1 MKISKNQNTIIT
13 EDKLYKAKEVTG
25 EQIKEYPTLCNLCDL
40 YSQDCNK
47 APCERSKRTDNKEI
61 IFKFI
66 RLIKPIEKK

>member
-1 MKISKNQNTIIT
+1 MKISKNQNTIIS
-13 EDKLYKAKEVTG
+13 ENKLYKAKEVTG

-40 YSQDCNK
+40 YSQACNK

-66 RLIKPIEKK
+66 RLINEKQKK

>member
-1 MKISKNQNTIIT
+1 MKISKNQNTIILG
-13 EDKLYKAKEVTG
+13 DKLYKAKEVTNG
-25 EQIKEYPTLCNLCDL
+25 QIKEYPTLCNLCDL
-40 YSQDCNK
+40 YSQDCTK